1 MPTCPACA
9 ADLVDSAASCRVCG
23 APLPSDAAATMAPTV
38 GPLDGRFQ
46 IGATVDGRYR
56 ILGLLG
62 RGGMGEVYRAH
73 DVKLDQQVALKF
85 LPEALGRDGAAVARF
100 HNEVRT
106 ARQVTHPNVCRVHDI
121 GEADGVPFISME
133 FVDGEDLASLL
144 LRIGRLPQDKGVE
157 VAHAL
162 CAGLAAAH
170 ARGVVHRDLKPAN
183 IMLNRAGR
191 VIITDFGLA
200 GISAQLRGPEV
211 LAGTPAYMAPEQ
223 LQAREVTAQSD
234 IYALGLVLYELFTGA
249 RVFSGTARGPFAA
262 PSLLVKDLP
271 PAMDRLILACLND
284 DPQRRPASAMAVAQA
299 LPGGDPVAA
308 AMRAGQTPSPEM
320 IAASGL
326 TSRLSVGALVAC
338 FVAVAVLL
346 ATVYALL
353 PGFTDVGMAPLEVPP
368 DVLVARA
375 RDIAG
380 SAGYLARPRDS
391 AFGFERDL
399 GHLAYLAARR
409 FDWTR
414 LADQRPGI
422 FLWWYRE
429 SRGWLVPRGFSPS
442 VTFDDPSAAPG
453 DVQVILDARSRQL
466 LAFLAVPGDGLLDDP
481 AAEGAPKA
489 EPDWRPWFEAA
500 GLDVARFAEA
510 APARRSAG
518 SFDVRRAWLGSAAA
532 APDVPVRVEA
542 GALDGRAMSFVVQYP
557 WSARAGTAVT
567 EDRLFGM
574 PALPGFMAIV
584 WFSLAAGAVLVRHN
598 YRLGRLDLRAASAVA
613 GATFCFSLAAW
624 LLRAHLTPTAGT
636 MTRLSQALGTSL
648 FNAAGTFILY
658 AGVDPYARR
667 YWPAS
672 LVSWT
677 RMVNGRLRDPL
688 VGQDVLVGTLGGLVV
703 SAGFLAYFVIAHAL
717 GGQPGPTAG
726 FPGAIDVTLSRLLGH
741 YADVVVVALWGSVA
755 ALVGLLVFKAM
766 LRRTWLVVLFMA
778 ATSGTAWS
786 PALGPSYPVLAAVF
800 MSTSYI
806 AYFWTANRFGM
817 LAAVVTAFTFIVS
830 TGSAELHPSL
840 WYGPNFVLGAALLL
854 TLAAYGFHTALAGRP
869 LFTGNAFQD
878 RDASGGLA

>member
-1 MPTCPACA
+1 MLTCPACS
-9 ADLVDSAASCRVCG
+9 ADLVDSATSCRVCG
-23 APLPSDAAATMAPTV
+23 APLPADAVATIAPTS
-38 GPLDGRFQ
+38 GLLDGRFE
-46 IGATVDGRYR
+46 IGTTVVGRYR

-73 DVKLDQQVALKF
+73 DNKLDQQVALKF

-121 GEADGVPFISME
+121 GEANGVPFISME

-144 LRIGRLPQDKGVE
+144 QRIGRLPQDKGVE

-183 IMLNRAGR
+183 LMLNRAGR
-191 VIITDFGLA
+191 LVIMDFGLA
-200 GISAQLRGPEV
+200 GVAAQLRGPEA

-223 LQAREVTAQSD
+223 LQAREVTARSD
-234 IYALGLVLYELFTGA
+234 LYALGLVLYEIFTGA
-249 RVFSGTARGPFAA
+249 RVFSGTARGPVAA
-262 PSLLVKDLP
+262 PSQLVKGLS
-271 PAMDRLILACLND
+271 PAIDRLVLACLND
-284 DPQRRPASAMAVAQA
+284 DPQRRPASAMAVARA
-299 LPGGDPVAA
+299 LPGGDPIAA

-320 IAASGL
+320 VAASRA
-326 TSRLSVGALVAC
+326 TVRLSVRALAAC
-338 FVAVAVLL
+338 FIAVL
-346 ATVYALL
+346 ALL
-353 PGFTDVGMAPLEVPP
+353 VTIFALMPGFTDVGMAPLEVPP

-375 RDIAG
+375 RDIAT
-380 SAGYLARPRDS
+380 STGYGARLRDY
-391 AFGFERDL
+391 AFSFARDG
-399 GHLAYLAARR
+399 GHLDYLRARR

-414 LADQRPGI
+414 LADLRPGV
-422 FLWWYRE
+422 FVWWYRE
-429 SRGWLVPRGFSPS
+429 SPGWLVPRGSSPA
-442 VTFDDPSAAPG
+442 VTREDPPLAAG
-453 DVQVILDARSRQL
+453 DVEVVLDARSRQL
-466 LAFLAVPGDGLLDDP
+466 LAFRAVPD
-481 AAEGAPKA
+481 EGEAGNGVRVGTPGT
-489 EPDWRPWFEAA
+489 EPNWRPLFEAA
-500 GLDVARFAEA
+500 GLDMARFAEA
-510 APARRSAG
+510 APVRRSAG
-518 SFDVRRAWLGSAAA
+518 SFDVRRAWLGSAVA
-532 APDVPVRVEA
+532 APDLPVRVEA
-542 GALDGRAMSFVVQYP
+542 GALDGRAVSFVVQYP
-557 WSARAGTAVT
+557 WSARAGTAMT

-584 WFSLAAGAVLVRHN
+584 WFSLVAGAVLVRHN

-613 GATFCFSLAAW
+613 GATFCFTLAAW

-636 MTRLSQALGTSL
+636 MTRLSQALGASL

-677 RMVNGRLRDPL
+677 RVVNGRLRDPL
-688 VGQDVLVGTLGGLVV
+688 VGQDVLVGVFGGLVV
-703 SAGFLAYFVIAHAL
+703 SAGVLAYHVIAHAL
-717 GGQPGPTAG
+717 GGQPGPTAAG
-726 FPGAIDVTLSRLLGH
+726 NPSVIDVTLGRLLGH
-741 YADVVVVALWGSVA
+741 YADVVVVALWGSAA
-755 ALVGLLVFKAM
+755 ALVGLLVFKAV

-786 PALGPSYPVLAAVF
+786 PTLGPSYPVLAAVF

-817 LAAVVTAFTFIVS
+817 LAAVVTAVTFIVS
-830 TGSAELHPSL
+830 MGSAGLNPSL
-840 WYGPNFVLGAALLL
+840 WYGPNFLLDAALLL
-854 TLAAYGFHTALAGRP
+854 ALAAYGFHTALAGRP
-869 LFTGNAFQD
+869 LFRGNVFGEGD
-878 RDASGGLA
+878 GELV

>member
-1 MPTCPACA
+1 MVTCPAC
-9 ADLVDSAASCRVCG
+9 SAALADGATSCRACG
-23 APLPSDAAATMAPTV
+23 ALLTPDAAATMAPAS
-38 GPLDGRFQ
+38 GAIDGRFQ
-46 IGATVDGRYR
+46 IGATVVGRYR

-73 DVKLDQQVALKF
+73 DLKLDQQVALKF

-121 GEADGVPFISME
+121 GDADGVPFISME

-144 LRIGRLPQDKGVE
+144 QRIGRLPQDKGIE
-157 VAHAL
+157 MAHAL
-162 CAGLAAAH
+162 SAGLAAAH

-191 VIITDFGLA
+191 AIIMDFGLA
-200 GISAQLRGPEV
+200 GVAAQLRGPDV

-223 LQAREVTAQSD
+223 LLARNVTARSD

-249 RVFSGTARGPFAA
+249 RVFSGTERGPVAA
-262 PSLLVKDLP
+262 PSLLVKDLS
-271 PAMDRLILACLND
+271 PAIDRLVLACLND

-320 IAASGL
+320 VAASRA
-326 TSRLSVGALVAC
+326 TVRLGVRALAWC
-338 FVAVAVLL
+338 FVAVVALL
-346 ATVYALL
+346 VTIYALM
-353 PGFTDVGMAPLEVPP
+353 PGFNDVGMAPLEVPP

-380 SAGYLARPRDS
+380 AAGYGARPRDH
-391 AFGFERDL
+391 AFDFERDL
-399 GHLAYLAARR
+399 GHLDHLGARG
-409 FDWTR
+409 FDWRR
-414 LADQRPGI
+414 LADLRPGI

-429 SRGWLVPRGFSPS
+429 SRGWLVPRGSWPG
-442 VTFDDPSAAPG
+442 VTRENPPPAAG
-453 DVQVILDARSRQL
+453 DVEVVLDARSRQL
-466 LAFLAVPGDGLLDDP
+466 LAFRAVPDDGE
-481 AAEGAPKA
+481 AGTGGRAGTQGA
-489 EPDWRPWFEAA
+489 EPDWRPFFEAA
-500 GLDVARFAEA
+500 GLDMARFAAA
-510 APARRSAG
+510 APARRPADNP
-518 SFDVRRAWLGSAAA
+518 DVRRAWLGSAAA

-542 GALDGRAMSFVVQYP
+542 GALDGRAVSFIVQYP
-557 WSARAGTAVT
+557 WSARAGAVMT
-567 EDRLFGM
+567 RDRLLGM

-584 WFSLAAGAVLVRHN
+584 WFSLIVGAVLVRHN

-613 GATFCFSLAAW
+613 VITFCFTLAAW

-636 MTRLSQALGTSL
+636 MTQLSQALGTSL
-648 FNAAGTFILY
+648 FNAAAAFMVY

-677 RMVNGRLRDPL
+677 RVVNGRLRDPL

-703 SAGFLAYFVIAHAL
+703 SAGILAYFLMAHAL
-717 GGQPGPTAG
+717 GGQPGPAG
-726 FPGAIDVTLSRLLGH
+726 GDPGAIDVTLGRLLAR
-741 YADVVVVALWGSVA
+741 YADGMAVGLWGSAA
-755 ALVGLLVFKAM
+755 ALVGLLVFKPV

-786 PALGPSYPVLAAVF
+786 PTLGPSHPVLAAF
-800 MSTSYI
+800 SLSISFI
-806 AYFWTANRFGM
+806 AYF
-817 LAAVVTAFTFIVS
+817 
-830 TGSAELHPSL
+830 
-840 WYGPNFVLGAALLL
+840 
-854 TLAAYGFHTALAGRP
+854 
-869 LFTGNAFQD
+869 
-878 RDASGGLA
+878 